1 VRARRK
7 EQVYSQLL
15 SELTPFTDMTV
26 VPSIIDL
33 QRRFPGLG
41 KVWATSVHEKLRYA
55 RRKSFH
61 EQIADDIIRTVV
73 KRRKGSLLDLD
84 ESELADICPDS
95 ATLNSRYGGR
105 YRVQDILVR
114 RIMPHRLARLQQEVF
129 RSAR

>member
-41 KVWATSVHEKLRYA
+41 KVWATSVHEKLRYDLKKRVA
-55 RRKSFH
+55 MTPLPMSNVGI
-61 EQIADDIIRTVV
+61 IA
-73 KRRKGSLLDLD
+73 KPGQS
-84 ESELADICPDS
+84 
-95 ATLNSRYGGR
+95 
-105 YRVQDILVR
+105 
-114 RIMPHRLARLQQEVF
+114 
-129 RSAR
+129 